1 MPQFAL
7 YRSMHTL
14 RGNAPKATRTV
25 VLSTEESVA
34 LEQVG
39 LARTQA
45 WSLHALTSLLQE
57 LSGHWQ
63 LLRQEAIQTVCR
75 EAGVASLPETMRPA
89 VDARL
94 NQNALAR
101 ALRLALDAGREAMN
115 LQMTLSYD
123 PEAPPPTESE

>member
-1 MPQFAL
+1 MPQFSL

-14 RGNAPKATRTV
+14 RGSAPKATRTL
-25 VLSTEESVA
+25 VLSAEEAAS

-39 LARTQA
+39 LGRTQA

-75 EAGVASLPETMRPA
+75 EAGVTSLPETLKPA

-94 NQNALAR
+94 STNPLAR

-115 LQMTLSYD
+115 LQMTLAYD
-123 PEAPPPTESE
+123 PDEPQAPEA